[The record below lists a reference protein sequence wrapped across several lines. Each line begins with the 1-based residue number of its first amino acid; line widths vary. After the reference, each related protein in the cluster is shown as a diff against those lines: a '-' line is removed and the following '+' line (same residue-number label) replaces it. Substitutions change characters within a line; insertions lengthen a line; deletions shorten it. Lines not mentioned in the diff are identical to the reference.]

1 MRSSAGVLHAYVMIR
16 MTDLCG
22 AKEKGSCGLLA
33 FCFCLAHCCANL
45 RQRARERDRS
55 DAGTRGY
62 GLRSARV
69 VFCFFGLVSFCSF
82 DSEIFFCL
90 CDFERVFMC

>member
-1 MRSSAGVLHAYVMIR
+1 MCTSLCAFDFECMQMRSSAGVLHAYVMIR

-45 RQRARERDRS
+45 RRVPETEIDQMQGRE
-55 DAGTRGY
+55 AM
-62 GLRSARV
+62 V
-69 VFCFFGLVSFCSF
+69 
-82 DSEIFFCL
+82 
-90 CDFERVFMC
+90 